1 MLKKVLLTF
10 KRKDGVGA
18 IITILLLLT
27 VLPLL
32 LFTFVDVPYYNQYH
46 RKIKDIADTTA
57 ASAITRIEEDLLA
70 SGTLNLEYDKARTA
84 MFQTLERWFLL
95 EPYLYDSNATNV
107 RIMKRTDADSSML
120 DADPLIIELRKNT
133 IMNVSE
139 DVLKSTRIEFFI
151 HTDSTIATYTFTT
164 GSSVQVSTPTVGVYI
179 QSTMYGIYFN
189 YPMTVGKYGISE
201 VTLDPYIE
209 TIN

>member
-1 MLKKVLLTF
+1 MLSRFLSNL

-18 IITILLLLT
+18 IITVLLLLT

-32 LFTFVDVPYYNQYH
+32 LFVFVDMPYYNQYH

-70 SGTLNLEYDKARTA
+70 SGTLNLGYDEARTA
-84 MFQTLERWFLL
+84 MFQTLERWFYL

-107 RIMKRTDADSSML
+107 YIMKRTNTESSML
-120 DADPLIIELRKNT
+120 DADPLVIELRKNT
-133 IMNVSE
+133 IMSVSE
-139 DVLKSTRIEFFI
+139 DVTKSTRIEFFI
-151 HTDSTIATYTFTT
+151 HTDNTTATYTFTT

-179 QSTMYGIYFN
+179 QSTMHGIYFN

-201 VTLDPYIE
+201 VSLDPYIE
-209 TIN
+209 SIN